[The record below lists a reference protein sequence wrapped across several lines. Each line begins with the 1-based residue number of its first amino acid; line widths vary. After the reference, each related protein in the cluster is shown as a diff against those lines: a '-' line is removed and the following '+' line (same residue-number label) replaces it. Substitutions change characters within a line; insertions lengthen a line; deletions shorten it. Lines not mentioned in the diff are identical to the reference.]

1 MATNKRL
8 LLVTYSFPPEPLPG
22 SLRPGYL
29 ARYLPQ
35 CGWDVTVLTHSHHEP
50 PFDATIVRAGVR
62 AEPTRAQLVSERARA
77 ALGQGSALRTLLR
90 TIKEGVAFPDEL
102 AAWIPPAV
110 AAGARLLRREKFDA
124 ILTTALPTSVHVAGA
139 ALSWLSGVPWVA
151 DYRDLWSGNPYMP
164 WGPLK
169 IRAELLL
176 ERLTIARA
184 ARLTTVSA
192 ALARSLRQLHGK
204 DVDVIENAYDPAEW
218 DGVPDDAPSGFDLVF
233 TGTMY
238 GGKRSPD
245 LLLRA
250 LARLREEG
258 HPLAQAARVH
268 FYGKNNEHMV
278 LLAARHGLRE
288 GVIVHG
294 MVPRTQALRAQRASA
309 ALLVFLSMDPQTANE
324 TGSKYLEYL
333 GARRP
338 MIVFGP
344 ENSVMREV
352 MGRLQAGYFVSDE
365 QQAVQALRAVYEAF
379 TRGEVRVT
387 PNDAAAPTAAEL
399 ARRFAASLERALS
412 RVPGTPVLH
421 QVPKEQD
428 AV

>member
-1 MATNKRL
+1 MSTNKRL

-22 SLRPGYL
+22 ALRPGYL

-35 CGWDVTVLTHSHHEP
+35 YGWDVTVLTHSHEAP
-50 PFDATIVRAGVR
+50 PFAANVVRAG
-62 AEPTRAQLVSERARA
+62 AQPAPSRAQIVSERARA
-77 ALGQGSALRTLLR
+77 ALPHGSAVRTLLR

-110 AAGARLLRREKFDA
+110 TTGARLLRERKFDA
-124 ILTTALPTSVHVAGA
+124 ILSTALPTSAHVASA
-139 ALSWLSGVPWVA
+139 ALSLYSGVPWVA

-164 WGPLK
+164 WGALK
-169 IRAELLL
+169 KRAEMLL
-176 ERLTIARA
+176 ERLVVSRA
-184 ARLTTVSA
+184 SRLTTVSA
-192 ALARSLRQLHGK
+192 ALAASLRRLHGK
-204 DVDVIENAYDPAEW
+204 NVDVIENAYDPAEW
-218 DGVPDDAPSGFDLVF
+218 DAVPDEPPAAFDLVF

-250 LARLREEG
+250 LARMREQG
-258 HPLAQAARVH
+258 HPIAQAARIH
-268 FYGKNNEHMV
+268 FYGKNNEDIA
-278 LLAARHGLRE
+278 LQAQRF
-288 GVIVHG
+288 GVAERVVIHG
-294 MVPRTQALRAQRASA
+294 MVPRAQALRAQRRAA

-344 ENSVMREV
+344 QNSAMRG
-352 MGRLQAGYFVSDE
+352 MMQSIGAGYFASDE
-365 QQAVQALRAVYEAF
+365 AQAAQALRAVYDAF
-379 TRGEVRVT
+379 QRGDVRVT
-387 PNDAAAPTAAEL
+387 PNADAVPTAAAL
-399 ARRFAASLERALS
+399 ARRFAASLDRAVS
-412 RVPGTPVLH
+412 PASGAPVLH
-421 QVPKEQD
+421 RLPQEQD